1 MTLPSPRSLRQRL
14 NTVHRTPNTVRCSP
28 PTSHFSLSI
37 PLPFLLLSFSFLLIT
52 ASCASCAPSPTPLPP
67 TLTASQPPTVTETPT
82 EAPTQTPWIITAPP
96 QAAETLPPAPRGT
109 FILSLPDGGHYHLFA
124 YAPDSLPLT
133 RLTNG
138 NWDDITPALGPGGE
152 WLAFASRQNG
162 YWDLYLLN
170 LQNGGILRLTDTLTY
185 DGAPSWS
192 PDGVWL
198 VYETYGEKSLE
209 LAIRPVADPSAAP
222 IQLTADSFLDS
233 SPVWSPGGRQIAF
246 VSDRSGEPEIWI
258 VDLDRAASDQFIN
271 VSRSPETVESHPAWS
286 PDGARLAWAS
296 ADPSTG
302 LTSLQVWD
310 TRTPDAPAIPVGSGD
325 WPVWQDDGHV
335 AARLSSPNQ
344 TYLTAYRA
352 PDGLLSL
359 PPVLLPGAPEGLTYG
374 ITTAPLPGV
383 FQAAA
388 QVTPAPLFVPALNP
402 NADTLPGRVALMPLS
417 GVQAAYPQLSDAAD
431 DAFAAL
437 RARVALE
444 TGWDALA
451 NLENAFVPL
460 TAPLDPGRGE
470 DWLYTGRAFSLAPAL
485 MQAGWMVVVREDFG
499 QQTWWRIYLRTL
511 AQDGSQGRP
520 LTRLP
525 WDFSARAGSS
535 RAYEEGG
542 AWMASIPGGYWLDL
556 TALAAEY
563 GWERLPALTNW
574 RTYYAGTQFNELAYI
589 QGKTWRE
596 AMLELYPPEALMTP
610 TRVIPPTRTPTRTPM
625 WYRSPTPTRTPTP
638 RPTSTP

>member
-1 MTLPSPRSLRQRL
+1 MPSRLPA
-14 NTVHRTPNTVRCSP
+14 
-28 PTSHFSLSI
+28 FS
-37 PLPFLLLSFSFLLIT
+37 FLLLTLCSLLIT
-52 ASCASCAPSPTPLPP
+52 ASCSPAPTPLPP
-67 TLTASQPPTVTETPT
+67 TVTASTTPTVTETPT
-82 EAPTQTPWIITAPP
+82 EAPTQTPWIITAAP
-96 QAAETLPPAPRGT
+96 QAAETLPSAPRGT
-109 FILSLPDGGHYHLFA
+109 FFLSLPDGGRYHLFA

-138 NWDDITPALGPGGE
+138 NWDDITPALGPGGD
-152 WLAFASRQNG
+152 WLAYASRQNG

-170 LQNGGILRLTDTLTY
+170 LQNGGSLRLTDTLAY

-209 LAIRPVADPSAAP
+209 IALRPVADPAAAP
-222 IQLTADSFLDS
+222 IQLTSDSFLDS
-233 SPVWSPGGRQIAF
+233 SPVWSPSGRQIAF
-246 VSDRSGEPEIWI
+246 VSNRSGEPEIWI
-258 VDLDRAASDQFIN
+258 VDLDRASSDQFAN
-271 VSRSPETVESHPAWS
+271 VSRSSETVESRPAWS
-286 PDGARLAWAS
+286 PDGTRLVWAS

-310 TRTPDAPAIPVGSGD
+310 ARTPDLPAVSLGAGD
-325 WPVWQDDGHV
+325 WPVWQDAGHA
-335 AARLSSPNQ
+335 AARLLAPNQ
-344 TYLTAYRA
+344 TYLTAYTV
-352 PDGLLSL
+352 PQGLLSL
-359 PPVLLPGAPEGLTYG
+359 PPVLLPGALEGLSYG
-374 ITTAPLPGV
+374 IVSAPLPGI
-383 FQAAA
+383 FETTA

-402 NADTLPGRVALMPLS
+402 DGDTLPGRTALVEVS

-444 TGWDALA
+444 AGWDALSS
-451 NLENAFVPL
+451 LENAFVPL
-460 TAPLDPGRGE
+460 TTPLDPGLGE
-470 DWLYTGRAFSLAPAL
+470 DWLYTGRAFTLNPAL
-485 MQAGWMVVVREDFG
+485 LQGGWMAVVREDFG
-499 QQTWWRIYLRTL
+499 QQTWWRIYLRVA

-520 LTRLP
+520 LTQLP
-525 WDFSARAGSS
+525 WDFSARTGSS
-535 RAYEEGG
+535 KAYEEGG
-542 AWMASIPGGYWLDL
+542 ALMDAIPGGYWLDL

-574 RTYYAGTQFNELAYI
+574 RTYYAGTQFNKLAYI
-589 QGKTWRE
+589 HGTDWRS

-610 TRVIPPTRTPTRTPM
+610 TVVVPPTRTPTRTPL